1 MSGRIPHTDLLGGS
15 IYHKLITLL
24 YLKKYHRDTK
34 YFSCVHISSE
44 LGNTILFIHR
54 SETIAVEANRLGWA
68 IKGLETWNSTV
79 LFEYSK
85 KYHLSG
91 SEVSCAL
98 KKASSF
104 VSESNGGIRT
114 LSNRISSYFSAAIAI
129 AGVDHSPVAGYILAV
144 VEASS
149 ALLSV
154 ATSVRFI
161 CVRCVLCPARDNLA
175 ASRLSDTHHCM
186 CYREQMDH
194 LTPGLSVQCRI

>member
-34 YFSCVHISSE
+34 YLSCVHIYCE
-44 LGNTILFIHR
+44 LGDTILFIDR

-68 IKGLETWNSTV
+68 IKGLETWYSTV

-104 VSESNGGIRT
+104 GSESNGGIRT

-149 ALLSV
+149 ALLECGDFSAV
-154 ATSVRFI
+154 H
-161 CVRCVLCPARDNLA
+161 
-175 ASRLSDTHHCM
+175 LSAMCLVPSPRQLGGYSSL
-186 CYREQMDH
+186 CYRGQMDH
-194 LTPGLSVQCRI
+194 LTPGLIVQCRI